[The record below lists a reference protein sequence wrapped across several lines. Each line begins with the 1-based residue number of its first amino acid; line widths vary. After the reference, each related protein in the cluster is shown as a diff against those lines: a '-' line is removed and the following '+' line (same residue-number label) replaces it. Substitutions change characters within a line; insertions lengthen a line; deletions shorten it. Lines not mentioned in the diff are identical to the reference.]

1 MSTDRPQYEGGDEA
15 VPALQ
20 NVRVLE
26 GGVEAEGLRVGIVAT
41 RWNEGVINGLLQ
53 GALETLAECKVA
65 DKDVTVIRVPGAF
78 EVPITLDKAAA
89 SGQFD
94 VLVALAAVVRGDTPH
109 FDYVAGACTDGVV
122 QVVHKHEM
130 PIAFGVLTTDNQEQ
144 AEVRA
149 VAGPENKGR
158 EAVHAVLQTYNTI
171 RMLSEN
177 QL

>member
-41 RWNEGVINGLLQ
+41 RWNEGVINDLLQ

>member
-1 MSTDRPQYEGGDEA
+1 MSTDRPQYEGSDEA
-15 VPALQ
+15 VPALK

-26 GGVEAEGLRVGIVAT
+26 GGVEAPGARVAIVAT

-53 GALETLAECKVA
+53 GALETLAECGVA
-65 DKDVTVIRVPGAF
+65 ESDVTVIRVPGAF

-122 QVVHKHEM
+122 EVVHKHEI
-130 PIAFGVLTTDNQEQ
+130 PVAFGVLTTDNQQQ

-149 VAGPENKGR
+149 APGEENKGR
-158 EAVHAVLQTYNTI
+158 EAVHAVLQTWNTL
-171 RMLSEN
+171 RMLEGKS
-177 QL
+177 